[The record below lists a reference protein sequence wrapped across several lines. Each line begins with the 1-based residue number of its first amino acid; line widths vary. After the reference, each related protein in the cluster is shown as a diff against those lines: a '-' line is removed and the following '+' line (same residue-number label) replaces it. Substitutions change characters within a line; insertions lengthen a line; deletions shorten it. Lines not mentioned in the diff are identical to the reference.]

1 MRSKDIFPAIMY
13 LQASLKGSHTI
24 SQRWLWPSI
33 VSIMA
38 HCSKGPVTLPRNSIP
53 GAPTNCSSNLTS
65 LLCFSSLS
73 RLQHCLL
80 QNLWIHKWEVEAEI
94 LFTSGRNGWL
104 CSSSALSLASIT
116 SSYLI
121 GLQMW
126 KSKEWFVY
134 FHFDRSRPDFPA
146 SVRPDLAAA
155 DVHGDEE
162 EQDGDLGPQGKVGE
176 ACVQAPDHR
185 EDDHEELQQGDGHD
199 HKVDRCCV
207 DFLVDL
213 APFVDKSEIVAI
225 HKVLE
230 DEVEAAEGGDEGAGD
245 GEHDDHRKDQ
255 HHPCVLLSKSEFIPN
270 VRQWTAEHSRNLLTY
285 MRPDCF
291 SYDWSVCLAPGHT
304 NLDEIPKQLW
314 KPVWKISLCLK

>member
-1 MRSKDIFPAIMY
+1 M
-13 LQASLKGSHTI
+13 
-24 SQRWLWPSI
+24 
-33 VSIMA
+33 
-38 HCSKGPVTLPRNSIP
+38 
-53 GAPTNCSSNLTS
+53 
-65 LLCFSSLS
+65 
-73 RLQHCLL
+73 
-80 QNLWIHKWEVEAEI
+80 
-94 LFTSGRNGWL
+94 
-104 CSSSALSLASIT
+104 
-116 SSYLI
+116 I
-121 GLQMW
+121 GL
-126 KSKEWFVY
+126 
-134 FHFDRSRPDFPA
+134 PDFPA
-146 SVRPDLAAA
+146 SVRPDLAAT

-162 EQDGDLGPQGKVGE
+162 EEDGDLGPQGKVGE

-213 APFVDKSEIVAI
+213 APFVDKSEIVPI

-255 HHPCVLLSKSEFIPN
+255 HHPRVLLSKSEFIPN
-270 VRQWTAEHSRNLLTY
+270 VLSISTHEISQL

-314 KPVWKISLCLK
+314 KPV

>member
-1 MRSKDIFPAIMY
+1 MPKTITVSTPPWWMRSEDIFPAIMY

-53 GAPTNCSSNLTS
+53 GSPTHCSSNLTS

-121 GLQMW
+121 GLQM
-126 KSKEWFVY
+126 KNERVI
-134 FHFDRSRPDFPA
+134 R
-146 SVRPDLAAA
+146 
-155 DVHGDEE
+155 
-162 EQDGDLGPQGKVGE
+162 
-176 ACVQAPDHR
+176 
-185 EDDHEELQQGDGHD
+185 
-199 HKVDRCCV
+199 
-207 DFLVDL
+207 
-213 APFVDKSEIVAI
+213 
-225 HKVLE
+225 
-230 DEVEAAEGGDEGAGD
+230 
-245 GEHDDHRKDQ
+245 
-255 HHPCVLLSKSEFIPN
+255 LLP
-270 VRQWTAEHSRNLLTY
+270 L
-285 MRPDCF
+285 
-291 SYDWSVCLAPGHT
+291 WSV
-304 NLDEIPKQLW
+304 
-314 KPVWKISLCLK
+314 